1 MLGRFISFEGPDGSG
16 KTSVLEQILPEI
28 RKWTDKNV
36 ILTREPGGSE
46 IAESVRHIILKPE
59 NTAMDSRTEALLYA
73 ASRRQHLAERVL
85 PALNRGD
92 WVITDRYVDSS
103 IAYQG
108 VARGIGIEEVY
119 EMNQFA
125 TEGLMPE
132 LTLYLDV
139 RAEVGLSRIERN
151 RHVDEINRLDKEKL
165 EFHQQVRQ
173 GYLQVLE
180 RFPERIIQI
189 NAENDIDTVSK
200 ECLEAILNH
209 IRKEEATGL

>member
-16 KTSVLEQILPEI
+16 KTSVLRQILPEI
-28 RKWTDKNV
+28 RKWTEKNV

-46 IAESVRHIILKPE
+46 IAESIRHIILKPE
-59 NTAMDSRTEALLYA
+59 NTEMDVRTEALLYA
-73 ASRRQHLAERVL
+73 ASRRQHLAELVL
-85 PALNRGD
+85 PALNKGD

-103 IAYQG
+103 IVYQG

-139 RAEVGLSRIERN
+139 RAEVGLSRIARN

-180 RFPERIIQI
+180 HFPERIMRID
-189 NAENDIDTVSK
+189 AENNIDTVAK
-200 ECLEAILNH
+200 DCLEVIYNH
-209 IRKEEATGL
+209 IKKEKETGS

>member
-200 ECLEAILNH
+200 ECLEAIHNH